1 MCPGYQKIC
10 CPRLVP
16 DLSVELADGG
26 VSVRLSGVLVPGWTG
41 LSTDAL
47 FMTNDDIDE
56 AKTTADAF
64 AQARLDGADRQ
75 RRRFGYEPLAT
86 DGVSR
91 QASNLASQ
99 DDAIVLQFPSLNRTL
114 VRSTATGE
122 EAPCTPDTTVGT
134 AGGLGASTG
143 TDVNPASPPSAG
155 ASCPRSTV
163 RSPKR
168 VTRGTNPIGVI
179 VPALK
184 LPKELSGYRPQDVG
198 LVTHATVAI
207 LAPALPILNRDELAE
222 RVMDVAGGL
231 LSGGNH
237 SRRRVLMLTAAGH
250 AATYLRRFAPN
261 EPWELLGCEFDTGSG
276 VTDLAWRHVG
286 TNVVFFDELKTHN
299 RPQQRIASRVMTQ
312 IKKQSAGGQNQFGT
326 RFAGVR
332 LVPLGSLHL
341 VSLVRHDRKRVL
353 LAPTPD
359 EPLRRALPS
368 PTVSG
373 GLS

>member
-1 MCPGYQKIC
+1 MPLLDYGDLAAGRTSSKADS
-10 CPRLVP
+10 PRTDQVCVP
-16 DLSVELADGG
+16 DLSQTSETLHCAYQSDFTLRYGTTQG
-26 VSVRLSGVLVPGWTG
+26 QAASGRARPRFW
-41 LSTDAL
+41 STDAL
-47 FMTNDDIDE
+47 VMTDTPRPVRDSNAPSSAI
-56 AKTTADAF
+56 A
-64 AQARLDGADRQ
+64 DGADRQ
-75 RRRFGYEPLAT
+75 RRRFGHNT
-86 DGVSR
+86 D
-91 QASNLASQ
+91 QASQ
-99 DDAIVLQFPSLNRTL
+99 DDAIVLQFPSRNRTP
-114 VRSTATGE
+114 VRLRE
-122 EAPCTPDTTVGT
+122 EEKPCG
-134 AGGLGASTG
+134 STG
-143 TDVNPASPPSAG
+143 SDVSPTSPPPAG
-155 ASCPRSTV
+155 ASCPRTD

-168 VTRGTNPIGVI
+168 VARGTNPIGVI

-207 LAPALPILNRDELAE
+207 LAPALPILNRDELPE

-237 SRRRVLMLTAAGH
+237 NRRRVLMLTAAGH

-299 RPQQRIASRVMTQ
+299 RPQQKIASRVMTQ
-312 IKKQSAGGQNQFGT
+312 TKNQAAGGQEQFGS

-332 LVPLGSLHL
+332 LIPLGSLHL
-341 VSLVRHDRKRVL
+341 VSLVRQDRKRMPL
-353 LAPTPD
+353 MPTPD
-359 EPLRRALPS
+359 EPLRYAPKS
-368 PTVSG
+368 PTVPG

>member
-1 MCPGYQKIC
+1 MNDEDTAKDHGPGLRP
-10 CPRLVP
+10 PR
-16 DLSVELADGG
+16 
-26 VSVRLSGVLVPGWTG
+26 T
-41 LSTDAL
+41 
-47 FMTNDDIDE
+47 
-56 AKTTADAF
+56 
-64 AQARLDGADRQ
+64 DGAQRQ
-75 RRRFGYEPLAT
+75 RERFGR
-86 DGVSR
+86 GSS
-91 QASNLASQ
+91 QASQ
-99 DDAIVLQFPSLNRTL
+99 GDAIVLQFPPLDRTP
-114 VRSTATGE
+114 VRSTNAGE
-122 EAPCTPDTTVGT
+122 EAPCTTESNTVGT
-134 AGGLGASTG
+134 AGGRGASTG
-143 TDVNPASPPSAG
+143 TDVSPASPPSAG
-155 ASCPRSTV
+155 ASCPRTTD

-237 SRRRVLMLTAAGH
+237 NRRRVLMLTAAGH

-299 RPQQRIASRVMTQ
+299 RPQSRIASRVMTQ
-312 IKKQSAGGQNQFGT
+312 VKKQSMGGQEQFGS
-326 RFAGVR
+326 RFGGVR
-332 LVPLGSLHL
+332 LIPLGSLHL
-341 VSLVRHDRKRVL
+341 TSLVRHDRKRLL

-359 EPLRRALPS
+359 EPLRRAPAV
-368 PTVSG
+368 PAVRG
-373 GLS
+373 GQSS